1 MKIEKRI
8 GKTPNGGD
16 YSEMC
21 IFDDK
26 GSVMIDGFKSYKCI
40 IRECKNN
47 GELVGETLGFCKA
60 D

>member
-21 IFDDK
+21 IFDDEIPE
-26 GSVMIDGFKSYKCI
+26 MIDRIKYYRCM

-47 GELVGETLGFCKA
+47 GEIVSELYSCCKA